1 MTSNDYRND
10 RLQELSGSGYEIV
23 EGQPNIKGW
32 TVKDA
37 GGQKIGKVDELIFDK
52 QSQKVRYLVVDLKGK
67 LFDMKDHDVLVPIG
81 LAELDEKDDDV
92 ILPSITSEELRLLPV
107 YEEGT
112 IDSDVENRI
121 RNVLSGIGSSGMRG
135 TTASA
140 SPTTRNDAYD
150 EEFYNHEHFNDENIY
165 RNRRKAEKEA
175 ASIPVIEESLQVGK
189 REVEKGGIRLRS
201 RIVEEEVNNDVNL
214 RDEKVQVERRPVD
227 RPATEGD
234 IREENI
240 EMTERTEVP
249 VVSKTARVVEE
260 VSLNKEVEQRNE
272 TVSDTVKKTQVDI
285 ERTDKEQDLN
295 TETNRS

>member
-67 LFDMKDHDVLVPIG
+67 LFDMTDHDVLVPIG

-121 RNVLSGIGSSGMRG
+121 RNVLWGIGSSGMRG

>member
-1 MTSNDYRND
+1 MASNDYRSD
-10 RLQELSGSGYEIV
+10 RLQELGGSGYEIV

-37 GGQKIGKVDELIFDK
+37 SGQKIGKVDELIFDK

-67 LFDMKDHDVLVPIG
+67 MFDMEDHDVLVPIG

-92 ILPSITSEELRLLPV
+92 ILPNITSEELRLLPV
-107 YEEGT
+107 YEEGR
-112 IDSDVENRI
+112 IDSDMESRI
-121 RNVLSGIGSSGMRG
+121 RNVLSGIGSSGMSG
-135 TTASA
+135 TTALD
-140 SPTTRNDAYD
+140 SPTSRDNAYD
-150 EEFYNHEHFNDENIY
+150 EEFYRHQHFDDENIY
-165 RNRRKAEKEA
+165 RNRQKAEKEA
-175 ASIPVIEESLQVGK
+175 ASVPVIEENLQVGK

-201 RIVEEEVNNDVNL
+201 RIVEEEVKNDVNL
-214 RDEKVQVERRPVD
+214 RGEKVRVERRPVD

-272 TVSDTVKKTQVDI
+272 TVSDTVKKTEVDI
-285 ERTDKEQDLN
+285 ERTDKEEDLD
-295 TETNRS
+295 TGTNRS